1 MGGFVQ
7 VNAESVRLVR
17 RSFEQLAPVAPQ
29 AAALFYRN
37 LFRLDPS
44 LEGLFRGDMV
54 QQGERLMKMIGTA
67 VGLLEEPAR
76 LTPALRALGARHVGY
91 GVRDA
96 HYATVGEALIATLEE
111 GLGGAFTL
119 PVRHAWVEVYAFIA
133 RTMMAAAHAA
143 GGESAR
149 NAA

>member
-1 MGGFVQ
+1 M
-7 VNAESVRLVR
+7 NAESVRLVR

-44 LEGLFRGDMV
+44 LEKLFRGDMV

-76 LTPALRALGARHVGY
+76 LLPALRALGARHVGY
-91 GVRDA
+91 GVEET
-96 HYATVGEALIATLEE
+96 HYLTVGEALIAALEQ
-111 GLGGAFTL
+111 GLGAAFSL
-119 PVRHAWVEVYAFIA
+119 QVRDAWVEVYGFIA
-133 RTMMAAAHAA
+133 RTMIAAARDAA
-143 GGESAR
+143 LQDAR
-149 NAA
+149 AA

>member
-1 MGGFVQ
+1 M
-7 VNAESVRLVR
+7 NAESVRLVR

-44 LEGLFRGDMV
+44 LERMFRGDMV

-67 VGLLEEPAR
+67 VGLLEDQAR

-91 GVRDA
+91 GVQEA
-96 HYATVGEALIATLEE
+96 HYATVGEALIGTLEQ
-111 GLGGAFTL
+111 GLGAAFSP

-133 RTMMAAAHAA
+133 RTMMAAARAA
-143 GGESAR
+143 AAEPAR
-149 NAA
+149 DAA